1 MKKIKVLIVE
11 DEQTLLDMYSLKLS
25 KENFEVVKAAD
36 GQEGLEKAK
45 SEKPDIIL
53 LDIMLPKIDG
63 FQVLKNLRETKGFKN
78 TPIIMLTNLGQNED
92 KQKGKQFGATD
103 YLVKADTT
111 PTDVVEKINSLIKK

>member
-1 MKKIKVLIVE
+1 MKKIKVLIIE

-25 KENFEVVKAAD
+25 KEGFDVIKASD

-63 FQVLKNLRETKGFKN
+63 FQVLKTLRKNKEFKN

-103 YLVKADTT
+103 YLVKANIT
-111 PTDVVEKINSLIKK
+111 PTDVVNKINSLIKK

>member
-1 MKKIKVLIVE
+1 MKKTKVLIVE

-25 KENFEVVKAAD
+25 KENFEVIKAAD

-78 TPIIMLTNLGQNED
+78 VPIIMLTNLGQNED
-92 KQKGKQFGATD
+92 KQKGKQLGATD

>member
-1 MKKIKVLIVE
+1 MKKTKVLIVE

-25 KENFEVVKAAD
+25 KENFEVIKAAD

-63 FQVLKNLRETKGFKN
+63 FQVLKNLREMKGFKN
-78 TPIIMLTNLGQNED
+78 VPIIMLTNLGQNED
-92 KQKGKQFGATD
+92 KQKGKQLGATD